1 MDASCDARGAL
12 EVQEALEV
20 RRDALQPLAG
30 IRICRRLSWEQRP
43 LCGGAALIPFRPRRW
58 RSLRGK
64 RACSLAKSLDSP
76 RTALKSGKG
85 SARCP
90 SIQGLTG
97 EIDMVGEEGAVDVAI
112 DWPYPACTL
121 MDALAQ

>member
-1 MDASCDARGAL
+1 
-12 EVQEALEV
+12 
-20 RRDALQPLAG
+20 
-30 IRICRRLSWEQRP
+30 
-43 LCGGAALIPFRPRRW
+43 
-58 RSLRGK
+58 
-64 RACSLAKSLDSP
+64 LAKSLDSP

-85 SARCP
+85 SSRCP